1 MDWKEP
7 TGMSGKCRDIN
18 ICQKDNFPIPSV
30 SASWDT
36 REHLWQWLSIYIL
49 WCKVQVTETQINNA
63 LLTESNQFIAAI
75 SHKSDNRASERLTN
89 TQLCRFIDRDRKLYW
104 STLLVYSGRK
114 DLHGDKKKKKQLEL
128 YLLQRGDVSTANLT
142 SVKVINHWETIS
154 LFRQVLL
161 QALHSDPSGWRFPV
175 FWASSKEQW
184 RVLDKNMILRVTR
197 MSDCLLLDNI
207 LSKIIGRVPLYGCGI
222 PPFDFSGT
230 ILATSLDL
238 SIRLITVQI

>member
-63 LLTESNQFIAAI
+63 LLMESNQFIAAI
-75 SHKSDNRASERLTN
+75 SYKSDNRASERLTN

-114 DLHGDKKKKKQLEL
+114 DLHGDKKKQK
-128 YLLQRGDVSTANLT
+128 
-142 SVKVINHWETIS
+142 TIGTLS
-154 LFRQVLL
+154 
-161 QALHSDPSGWRFPV
+161 
-175 FWASSKEQW
+175 ASAGRCLNSK
-184 RVLDKNMILRVTR
+184 
-197 MSDCLLLDNI
+197 
-207 LSKIIGRVPLYGCGI
+207 P
-222 PPFDFSGT
+222 DFSQGNQSLRNHFSFPSS
-230 ILATSLDL
+230 IVASTSFRSVWMTFPSFLGQQQRTVTCIRQKYDTESNQNVRL
-238 SIRLITVQI
+238 SVAW